1 MGFKSNHLAV
11 VWAVRAQPPPILK
24 ESTVQ
29 GILHLPPLGS
39 HFLLLTNIL
48 SLVPSCFCSPGAL
61 WIPAKLSQGA
71 NILQKEEKCKASYI
85 TGVNI
90 SFRSLSAVIQARSLP
105 LCSISN
111 RNTYVGRKPASDT
124 VSRKTGW
131 KEGVLVI
138 CTAFRTLLLPMM
150 GEGAG
155 PRP

>member
-1 MGFKSNHLAV
+1 M
-11 VWAVRAQPPPILK
+11 RAQTSPILK

-29 GILHLPPLGS
+29 GILHRPPLGS
-39 HFLLLTNIL
+39 HFLVLTNIL
-48 SLVPSCFCSPGAL
+48 SLVPSCFCSPCAL

-85 TGVNI
+85 TGVKI
-90 SFRSLSAVIQARSLP
+90 SFRSLSGAIQDRSLP

-111 RNTYVGRKPASDT
+111 RNIYVGRKPASDT
-124 VSRKTGW
+124 VSRKMGW
-131 KEGVLVI
+131 KEGVIVI
-138 CTAFRTLLLPMM
+138 CTPFRTLLLPMM